1 MVLTYKKAAESD
13 ADLLIDI
20 YNASFYED
28 YIHYG
33 ECPGYGKTK
42 EQMESSIRASS
53 KYIVSKDG
61 IPVGVISFENKGNG
75 SYHIGCLCVIP
86 AYQRQGIGSQ
96 AFRYMLSACPD
107 WKHITVATPSD
118 KEKNLKFYTEKCGF
132 SIAGKEM
139 DGTVEVATLVM
150 ERNVPH

>member
-1 MVLTYKKAAESD
+1 MKYHYILPRKSIFIEKKCFR
-13 ADLLIDI
+13 LFL
-20 YNASFYED
+20 
-28 YIHYG
+28 
-33 ECPGYGKTK
+33 
-42 EQMESSIRASS
+42 
-53 KYIVSKDG
+53 
-61 IPVGVISFENKGNG
+61 
-75 SYHIGCLCVIP
+75 
-86 AYQRQGIGSQ
+86 RQGIGSQ

-139 DGTVEVATLVM
+139 DGTVEVAKFVM